1 MDKISPVIT
10 CVTKIIP
17 NMKPIFHNSE
27 IDVGVGRS
35 IRDFFISSVIGFFFY
50 FLVFYLER
58 C

>member
-35 IRDFFISSVIGFFFY
+35 IRDFFISSVIGFFFISW
-50 FLVFYLER
+50 FFI
-58 C
+58 